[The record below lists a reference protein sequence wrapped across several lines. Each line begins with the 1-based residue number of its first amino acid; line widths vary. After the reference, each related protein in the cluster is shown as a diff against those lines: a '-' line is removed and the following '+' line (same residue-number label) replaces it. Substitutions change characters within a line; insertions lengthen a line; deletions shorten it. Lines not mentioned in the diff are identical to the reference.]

1 MLTLVLGGARSG
13 KSRYAQSL
21 CSGRDVVF
29 LATARDQ
36 GDPEWRARIARHR
49 GDRPPGWRTVEV
61 PIDLATALGS
71 VAEGELAVVDCLGLW
86 VSNQMDERRPSAA
99 LDVEAYLLA
108 ELERAFDAIVGRD
121 AVIVSNEVGSATVP
135 EHPVA
140 RRFRDLLG
148 FANQAVARRAD
159 RVVLIV
165 AGLPMVLKEANDQR
179 VSKVGDDRPLPQAAR
194 DASDERSPKGGDGR

>member
-49 GDRPPGWRTVEV
+49 GDRPPTWRTVEV
-61 PIDLATALGS
+61 PIALATALAA
-71 VAEGELAVVDCLGLW
+71 VCEGEVALVDCLSLW
-86 VSNQMDERRPSAA
+86 VSNLMDEQRTSTESD
-99 LDVEAYLLA
+99 LEAYVLD
-108 ELERAFDAIVGRD
+108 ELERAFDAVAGRD

-135 EHPVA
+135 DYPVA

-148 FANQAVARRAD
+148 FANQAAADRAD

-165 AGLPMVLKEANDQR
+165 AGLPIVLKDEGDQR
-179 VSKVGDDRPLPQAAR
+179 VRTL
-194 DASDERSPKGGDGR
+194 GGGR

>member
-21 CSGRDVVF
+21 CSGRSVVF
-29 LATARDQ
+29 LATARDE
-36 GDPEWRARIARHR
+36 GDAEWRERIARHR
-49 GDRPPGWRTVEV
+49 ADRPPTWRTLEAPV
-61 PIDLATALGS
+61 DLAGALAAVGEGETAL
-71 VAEGELAVVDCLGLW
+71 VDCLSLW
-86 VSNQMDERRPSAA
+86 VSNLMDGRRDCAPC
-99 LDVEAYLLA
+99 DVEARLLA
-108 ELERAFDAIVGRD
+108 EVERALDAVVGCD

-159 RVVLIV
+159 RVVLVV
-165 AGLPMVLKEANDQR
+165 AGLPTVLKD
-179 VSKVGDDRPLPQAAR
+179 
-194 DASDERSPKGGDGR
+194 GGGR

>member
-21 CSGRDVVF
+21 CAGRDVVF
-29 LATARDQ
+29 VATARDQ

-49 GDRPPGWRTVEV
+49 EDRPPGWRTVEA
-61 PIDLATALGS
+61 PGDLATVLAGVEPPS
-71 VAEGELAVVDCLGLW
+71 VALVDCLGLW
-86 VSNQMDERRPSAA
+86 VSNLMEARSASPA
-99 LDVEAYLLA
+99 HEVEAHVLGA
-108 ELERAFDAIVGRD
+108 LEGVLDATAGRD
-121 AVIVSNEVGSATVP
+121 VAMVSNEVGGATVP

-159 RVVLIV
+159 RVVLVV
-165 AGLPMVLKEANDQR
+165 AGLPLVLKE
-179 VSKVGDDRPLPQAAR
+179 
-194 DASDERSPKGGDGR
+194 DERGGRG

>member
-21 CSGRDVVF
+21 CSGRDVLF
-29 LATARDQ
+29 LATAREQ
-36 GDPEWRARIARHR
+36 GDVEWRARIARHR
-49 GDRPPGWRTVEV
+49 GDRPPGWRTVEA

-71 VAEGELAVVDCLGLW
+71 MSNGEAAVIDCLGLW
-86 VSNQMDERRPSAA
+86 VSNLMDEQRALAA
-99 LDVEAYLLA
+99 ADLEVAVLGQ
-108 ELERAFDAIVGRD
+108 LERTLDAIAGRD

-159 RVVLIV
+159 RVVLVV
-165 AGLPMVLKEANDQR
+165 AGLPMVLKDASDQR
-179 VSKVGDDRPLPQAAR
+179 VSAVGGARPGPQATR
-194 DASDERSPKGGDGR
+194 NASDDRSPKGGGGR